1 MNRMKLNG
9 FLVIALA
16 LGGCAA
22 APMQAEMAPMAMT
35 AQAQQ
40 PVLDTNHFQQ
50 DRTGNLSEDG
60 LREILDAPVFLED
73 ATRVG
78 ILPVTTAY
86 DVDADLPLAVAPH
99 ILSEAMEKTGFFEV
113 TTEVSTD
120 WPADGSVAGLREL
133 AARYRSKYLLLYR
146 HRFVDDSR
154 LNGWAWLYP
163 TVIGY
168 FAAPGRTVEV
178 AGVMEAT
185 FFDVRTGTILFTVYE
200 RVHHE
205 ENLNI
210 WNNDHKRQEIKTQ
223 LLHEASDKLAKSVTG
238 KIRRLV
244 AARPKAE
251 SNEKVATGI

>member
-1 MNRMKLNG
+1 
-9 FLVIALA
+9 
-16 LGGCAA
+16 
-22 APMQAEMAPMAMT
+22 
-35 AQAQQ
+35 
-40 PVLDTNHFQQ
+40 
-50 DRTGNLSEDG
+50 
-60 LREILDAPVFLED
+60 
-73 ATRVG
+73 
-78 ILPVTTAY
+78 
-86 DVDADLPLAVAPH
+86 
-99 ILSEAMEKTGFFEV
+99 MEKTGFFEV

-205 ENLNI
+205 EDLNI

-251 SNEKVATGI
+251 SNEQVATGI